1 LTLGTARKQ
10 PTVDAGVLTVE
21 GLNLTA
27 ISPGCYEL
35 CLPLKIFGGDGAPA
49 RGMLKGSDADAF
61 ARGLVDS

>member
-1 LTLGTARKQ
+1 
-10 PTVDAGVLTVE
+10 
-21 GLNLTA
+21 LNLTA

-35 CLPLKIFGGDGAPA
+35 CLPLKIFGGDGTPA